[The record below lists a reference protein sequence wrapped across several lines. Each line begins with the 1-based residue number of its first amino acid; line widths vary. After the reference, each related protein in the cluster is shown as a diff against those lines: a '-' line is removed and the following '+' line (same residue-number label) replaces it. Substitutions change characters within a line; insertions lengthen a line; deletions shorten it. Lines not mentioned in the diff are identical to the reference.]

1 MNEGQS
7 KSSLTGE
14 EIHDRFHYHAPSEDG
29 VLRHQ
34 ELSTRYENT
43 AHIIDVICPPGREK
57 SLATTKLEESKF
69 WASAAV
75 ARNPE
80 TR

>member
-1 MNEGQS
+1 MQD
-7 KSSLTGE
+7 KMATDE
-14 EIHDRFHYHAPSEDG
+14 EINDRFYYHKPSEAG
-29 VLRHQ
+29 IGTHAA
-34 ELSTRYENT
+34 LSTAYASLGHQVNLLT
-43 AHIIDVICPPGREK
+43 PNSREK
-57 SLATTKLEESKF
+57 SLAMTHLEMSKF